1 MMISA
6 LVLINCRFPLDRR
19 VVVELIKLAA
29 ANMVQRT
36 TGIYD
41 LIVKISADTE
51 NNLRRIRLRGHWH
64 DRQCKF
70 HGHSLN
76 DNTYTFNP

>member
-19 VVVELIKLAA
+19 VVVELNKLAA

-51 NNLRRIRLRGHWH
+51 NNLRRIRLADIGTI
-64 DRQCKF
+64 
-70 HGHSLN
+70 
-76 DNTYTFNP
+76 DNVNSMVTA